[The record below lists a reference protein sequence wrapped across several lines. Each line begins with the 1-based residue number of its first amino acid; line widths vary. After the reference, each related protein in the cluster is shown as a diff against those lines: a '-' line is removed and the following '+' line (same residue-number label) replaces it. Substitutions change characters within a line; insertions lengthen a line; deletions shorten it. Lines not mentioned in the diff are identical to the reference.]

1 MSGLTA
7 VAVDPGSCY
16 LKAGYSGRAV
26 PSLVIP
32 NAVGY
37 TRKAKDELEE
47 MGLTSLKNEEDG
59 SSSTGLSKS
68 GKETIDEHI
77 KRKRAE
83 MVKLYDLACLGRYS
97 EKKHIIRPMFRGELV
112 DEGAFGDVMEYTI
125 SRFSSTMDTPVFLAI
140 PPNTDTKTA
149 FRMTEILIEENLT
162 PSVGLMYSSPL
173 TLIAAGRTTGL
184 AVEAGYSMCCVS
196 PVYDGT
202 ILKKRSSWNTVST
215 GMGLEALVYEYA
227 RRDLKP
233 YIESENMNMNASLP
247 KIFSSENRNSS
258 LEFTCQEWTRD
269 LIQQLTYQSRELR
282 QPTKLSLEVSCL
294 PDGTPIEGDNPLYV
308 SFPAGDEFVVPN
320 SSLSLYPEYYGGMIK
335 ASNPLSLSIVFNF
348 APLLRTV
355 LCPMTDASV
364 RALIGTQSGSIVPS
378 GGLMEA
384 VTPQTSAL
392 GTLKLTVETLLP
404 AVRTRVAAPTKPSC
418 ALANAACMGASILS
432 SLGSS
437 AAMYISRGELAETG
451 LRAVCERLD

>member
-1 MSGLTA
+1 MDLA
-7 VAVDPGSCY
+7 
-16 LKAGYSGRAV
+16 
-26 PSLVIP
+26 
-32 NAVGY
+32 
-37 TRKAKDELEE
+37 
-47 MGLTSLKNEEDG
+47 SLKNEEDG
-59 SSSTGLSKS
+59 STSTSLNRPGR
-68 GKETIDEHI
+68 ETIDEHI

-83 MVKLYDLACLGRYS
+83 MVKLYDLACLSRYS

-112 DEGAFGDVMEYTI
+112 DEGAFRDVMEYTI
-125 SRFSSTMDTPVFLAI
+125 GRFSSSMDIPVFLAI

-149 FRMTEILIEENLT
+149 FRMTEILIEENLA

-202 ILKKRSSWNTVST
+202 IVKKRSSWNTAST

-233 YIESENMNMNASLP
+233 YIESENANTSLS
-247 KIFSSENRNSS
+247 KIFVNDNRNSS

-269 LIQQLTYQSRELR
+269 LIQQLTYQSKELR

-308 SFPAGDEFVVPN
+308 SFPAGDEFVIPN
-320 SSLSLYPEYYGGMIK
+320 YSLSLYPEYYGGMIK
-335 ASNPLSLSIVFNF
+335 ASDPLSLSLVFNF

-355 LCPMTDASV
+355 LCPMTDASI
-364 RALIGTQSGSIVPS
+364 RALIGSQSGCIVPS
-378 GGLMEA
+378 GGLMESM
-384 VTPQTSAL
+384 TPLTSAQ
-392 GTLKLTVETLLP
+392 GTLKMTIETLFP
-404 AVRTRVAAPTKPSC
+404 SIRTRVSSPVKPSC
-418 ALANAACMGASILS
+418 PLANAACMGGSILS
-432 SLGSS
+432 SLSS
-437 AAMYISRGELAETG
+437 SSIMYVSRGELAEG
-451 LRAVCERLD
+451 GERAVCERLD